1 MFKNYLKIAI
11 RNLIKR
17 RTYSIINISGLAVGM
32 AVSILIL
39 LYVREE
45 MTFDSYHVYKN
56 QIYRIQRDP
65 FCTLAPSFA
74 PLLENELPEIEHLV
88 RITQFGF
95 PVTFN
100 NNRFFESRIFCAEQD
115 IFKVFTIPL
124 LKGNSE
130 NALNDPFSII
140 LSESMAEK
148 YFGTTDPMEKNLL
161 IALSD
166 NNNVPLKI
174 TGIMKDVPRKSHLH
188 YDFLVPYSFLGTL
201 DERTKEYFLGS
212 NNFTDNVCGTY
223 VRLSKECD
231 PKEFSIKLKA
241 FLDQHFESRIDRDGR
256 VIPASEYYPLR
267 VIKVTDIHLHSH
279 TNNEFESNG
288 DIRYVTVFFILSIFI
303 LMIACI
309 NFVNLTTAKANQ
321 RAKEIGL
328 RKVIGANRQRLVIQF
343 IGESLFISLLSLG
356 IALLLIKLILP
367 YARSFTE
374 LPLSLNIIKQ
384 PFTFLILLG
393 TFCLSS
399 LLAGIYPA
407 FYLSTFQ
414 PATILGGKVTRG
426 RVRYL
431 LRRSLVI
438 FQFIICIGLF
448 ICVFVIFTQM
458 DYIRNKD
465 LGFNKENV
473 IQFSANSSIKN
484 HWTEIKKQ
492 LLDHSNIISA
502 TLSKRSPGSRFLDAP
517 GYRTVVN
524 GEVQESVFMPHNRVE
539 WDFFKT
545 YGIDIIAGR
554 DFSIDYSTDATEAFI
569 INETV
574 VRDLGWKTPEDAIG
588 APISISGRQGKIIGI
603 ARDFHYETLHYSI
616 VPVLTYIKIDEAN
629 TVSVRLTSNDKK
641 TTISYIENIWKAYC
655 PGISFEFNFLDQK
668 IDQLY
673 KAETRMMT
681 LMGYGSLLVIFIACL
696 GLFGLSSFIAE
707 QRTHEIGIRKVLGA
721 SIYKICSLLSKEFT
735 QWVLLANIVA
745 WPIAY
750 YTMNKWLQNFA
761 YRINMGW
768 WMFVLAGGIAF
779 VIALLTVSWQAI
791 RAATANPVEALRY
804 E

>member
-1 MFKNYLKIAI
+1 MLKNYLKIAI

-39 LYVREE
+39 LYAREE

-56 QIYRIQRDP
+56 QIYRVQRDP

-74 PLLENELPEIEHLV
+74 PLLEKELPEIQHLV

-95 PVTFN
+95 PITFK

-124 LKGNSE
+124 IKGNSE

-140 LSESMAEK
+140 LSESMVEK
-148 YFGTTDPMEKNLL
+148 YFGTTDPMGKNLL

-174 TGIMKDVPRKSHLH
+174 TGIMKDIPRKSHLH

-201 DERTKEYFLGS
+201 DGGVKEYFLGS
-212 NNFTDNVCGTY
+212 NNFSDNVCGTY

-231 PKEFSIKLKA
+231 SKEFSAKLTA
-241 FLDQHFESRIDRDGR
+241 FLDRHFKSRTDHNGR
-256 VIPASEYYPLR
+256 LIPGSEYYPLR
-267 VIKVTDIHLHSH
+267 IMKVSDIHLHSH
-279 TNNEFESNG
+279 TNNEYEPNG
-288 DIRYVTVFFILSIFI
+288 DIRYVTAFAILSIFI

-309 NFVNLTTAKANQ
+309 NYLNLTTAKANQ

-328 RKVIGANRQRLVIQF
+328 RKVMGANRQRLVIQF
-343 IGESLFISLLSLG
+343 IGESLFISLISLG
-356 IALLLIKLILP
+356 IALFLIELILP

-384 PFTFLILLG
+384 PFTFLMLLG
-393 TFCLSS
+393 IFCLST

-431 LRRSLVI
+431 LRRLLVV

-448 ICVFVIFTQM
+448 ICVYVIFTQM
-458 DYIRNKD
+458 DFIRNKD

-473 IQFSANSSIKN
+473 IQFTANSSIKN
-484 HWTEIKKQ
+484 HWAEIKKQ
-492 LLDHSNIISA
+492 LLNHSNIISTA
-502 TLSKRSPGSRFLDAP
+502 LSKRSPGSRFLDAP

-524 GEVQESVFMPHNRVE
+524 GKVQQNVYMPHNRVE

-545 YGIDIIAGR
+545 YSIDIIAGR
-554 DFSIDYSTDATEAFI
+554 DFSIDHSTDATEAFI
-569 INETV
+569 INETA
-574 VRDLGWKTPEDAIG
+574 VRHLGWKTPEEAIG
-588 APISISGRQGKIIGI
+588 APMAISGRQGKIIGVVG
-603 ARDFHYETLHYSI
+603 DFHYETLHYSI
-616 VPVLTYIKIDEAN
+616 VPVLTYIKTDEAN
-629 TVSVRLTSNDKK
+629 TVSVRLASNDRK
-641 TTISYIENIWKAYC
+641 TTINYIETIWKTYC
-655 PGISFEFNFLDQK
+655 PGISFEYNFLDQK

-673 KAETRMMT
+673 KTETRMMM

-707 QRTHEIGIRKVLGA
+707 QRTREIGIRKVLGA

-735 QWVLLANIVA
+735 QWILLANIVT
-745 WPIAY
+745 WPIAWY
-750 YTMNKWLQNFA
+750 AMNKWLQNFA
-761 YRINMGW
+761 YRIDITIW
-768 WMFVLAGGIAF
+768 PFLLAGLTAM
-779 VIALLTVSWQAI
+779 VIALLTVSWQVI
-791 RAATANPVEALRY
+791 RTALANPVESLRY

>member
-1 MFKNYLKIAI
+1 MLKNYFKIVI
-11 RNLIKR
+11 RNLIKH
-17 RTYSIINISGLAVGM
+17 RTYSIINMCGLAVGM

-45 MTFDSYHVYKN
+45 MTFDTYHEYKN

-74 PLLENELPEIEHLV
+74 PLLEKELPEIEHLV
-88 RITQFGF
+88 RISQFGF
-95 PVTFN
+95 PITFN

-115 IFKVFTIPL
+115 IFSVFTIPL
-124 LKGNSE
+124 KRGNSE
-130 NALNDPFSII
+130 NALNDPFSIV

-148 YFGTTDPMEKNLL
+148 YFGTADPMGKNLL
-161 IALSD
+161 MALSD
-166 NNNVPLKI
+166 DNNVPLKI
-174 TGIMKDVPRKSHLH
+174 TGIMKDVPQKSHLH

-201 DERTKEYFLGS
+201 DEGTKDYFLGS

-231 PKEFSIKLKA
+231 PKDFSTKLKA

-256 VIPASEYYPLR
+256 AIPASEYYPLR
-267 VIKVTDIHLHSH
+267 VMKVTDIHLHSH
-279 TNNEFESNG
+279 TNNEFEANG
-288 DIRYVTVFFILSIFI
+288 DIRYVTAFFILAIFI

-328 RKVIGANRQRLVIQF
+328 RKVIGANRQRLIFQF
-343 IGESLFISLLSLG
+343 FGESLFISLFSLG
-356 IALLLIKLILP
+356 IALLLIEFILP

-374 LPLSLNIIKQ
+374 LSLGLNIIKQ
-384 PFTFLILLG
+384 PFTFFILLG

-407 FYLSTFQ
+407 FYLSAFQ
-414 PATILGGKVTRG
+414 PTAILGGTVARG
-426 RVRYL
+426 RGRYL
-431 LRRSLVI
+431 LRRSLVV

-448 ICVFVIFTQM
+448 ICVYVIFSQM
-458 DYIRNKD
+458 DFIRNKD

-473 IQFSANSSIKN
+473 IQFPANSSIEN

-492 LLDHSNIISA
+492 LLNHSNIISA

-517 GYRTVVN
+517 GYRTIVN
-524 GEVQESVFMPHNRVE
+524 GEEQQSVHMPHNRVE

-554 DFSIDYSTDATEAFI
+554 DFSIEHSTDATEAFI
-569 INETV
+569 INETAA
-574 VRDLGWKTPEDAIG
+574 RDLGWKTPEDAIG
-588 APISISGRQGKIIGI
+588 APMAVDGRQGEIIGV
-603 ARDFHYETLHYSI
+603 ARDFHYETLHHSI
-616 VPVLTYIKIDEAN
+616 IPVLTYIKTDEAN
-629 TVSVRLTSNDKK
+629 TVSVRLASNDKK
-641 TTISYIENIWKAYC
+641 TTISYIEDIWKSYC

-707 QRTHEIGIRKVLGA
+707 QRTREIGIRKVLGA
-721 SIYKICSLLSKEFT
+721 SIFKVCSLLSREFT
-735 QWVLLANIVA
+735 QWILFANIIA

-750 YTMNKWLQNFA
+750 YAINKWLQVFA
-761 YRINMGW
+761 YRIELTIW
-768 WMFVLAGGIAF
+768 PFLLAGSSAL